1 MAGLFGKV
9 AKFASSPAGQR
20 AIAKARDA
28 ANDPKNRAKINE
40 LVTKVQ
46 RKGGQ
51 PPRTP

>member
-1 MAGLFGKV
+1 MAR
-9 AKFASSPAGQR
+9 FASSPAGQR

-28 ANDPKNRAKINE
+28 ANDPKNRAKIND
-40 LVTKVQ
+40 LVSKVQ